1 MRMIFSL
8 RLLEVRL
15 NICLSLFDVTA
26 EYMDH
31 VALRILHI
39 ILWRESRTA
48 VRTLSMHTD
57 DIDSSAEIAGTLI
70 NGDEDVLDELE
81 LPERPPEPE
90 LWLLPEL
97 PEWLP
102 TL

>member
-1 MRMIFSL
+1 
-8 RLLEVRL
+8 
-15 NICLSLFDVTA
+15 
-26 EYMDH
+26 
-31 VALRILHI
+31 
-39 ILWRESRTA
+39 
-48 VRTLSMHTD
+48 MHTD

-81 LPERPPEPE
+81 LPERPPELE

-102 TL
+102 PL